1 MSTVDL
7 LAIFPHPDDA
17 ELTCGGTLLKSVRQ
31 GYRVGILDLSQGEMA
46 SRGTVDARAAEAA
59 RAAAILQASL
69 RENLRLPDSGL
80 TNDPPTRLAVARV
93 IRRLK
98 PSIVITTA
106 PSPFGRHPDHRV
118 TAELVRDAVFMSGLK
133 TIEPDLPAHRPRKVL
148 HSITY
153 REDYL
158 KPTFVVDI
166 SDVMEEKLAAVA
178 TYASQFAGATQAG
191 EVYPNGESLLDI
203 IRHQAAH
210 YGSLIRVRYGEPYHT
225 TETVQVD
232 DVVAM
237 QVSTF

>member
-1 MSTVDL
+1 V
-7 LAIFPHPDDA
+7 
-17 ELTCGGTLLKSVRQ
+17 
-31 GYRVGILDLSQGEMA
+31 
-46 SRGTVDARAAEAA
+46 
-59 RAAAILQASL
+59 SL

-80 TNDPPTRLAVARV
+80 TNDPATRLAIAKV

-118 TAELVRDAVFMSGLK
+118 TAELVRDAVFVSGLK
-133 TIEPDLPAHRPRKVL
+133 TVEPGLPAHRPRKVL

-166 SDVMEEKLAAVA
+166 SDAMEEKLAAVA
-178 TYASQFAGATQAG
+178 AYESQFSGATQAG
-191 EVYPNGESLLDI
+191 EVYPNGEPLLDI

-210 YGSLIRVRYGEPYHT
+210 YGSLIRVRYGEPFHT
-225 TETVQVD
+225 TETVRVD

-237 QVSTF
+237 QVSTFDRIKDLVSLR